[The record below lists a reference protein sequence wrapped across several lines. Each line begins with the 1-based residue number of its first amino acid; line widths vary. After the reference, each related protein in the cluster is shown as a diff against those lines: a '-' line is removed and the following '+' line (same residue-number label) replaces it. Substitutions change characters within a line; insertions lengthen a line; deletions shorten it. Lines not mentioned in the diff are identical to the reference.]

1 MYITVFLR
9 FMCMFAL
16 PGRVK
21 TPFMYM
27 AVIWVTVMT
36 VYMYMYV
43 FAGEDWNTISR
54 CTLQERM
61 VVILSRGHKVRKE
74 KHDT

>member
-1 MYITVFLR
+1 MYV
-9 FMCMFAL
+9 
-16 PGRVK
+16 
-21 TPFMYM
+21 

-36 VYMYMYV
+36 VYVYV

-61 VVILSRGHKVRKE
+61 VVILSRGHKARKE
-74 KHDT
+74 KHVYMRTIERLT